1 MLPAS
6 LAASAD
12 VLSSVVAFTILILII
27 GKKLNDVKGK
37 VKNTLIVLI
46 ALDQP
51 LNLH

>member
-6 LAASAD
+6 LATSAD
-12 VLSSVVAFTILILII
+12 VLSSVVAFMVLICII
-27 GKKLNDVKGK
+27 GKKWDDVKGK
-37 VKNTLIVLI
+37 AQKTLVLDI